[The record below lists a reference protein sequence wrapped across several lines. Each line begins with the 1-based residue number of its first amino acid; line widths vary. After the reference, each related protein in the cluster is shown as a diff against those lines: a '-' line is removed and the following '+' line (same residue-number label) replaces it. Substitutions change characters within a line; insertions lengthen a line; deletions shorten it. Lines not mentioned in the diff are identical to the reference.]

1 MYVLQQIQRRPL
13 DKKLKMTLTTLPTI
27 AGNATTAFPASLLSA
42 SANLF
47 NHLFKTPSSF
57 GGEPPPPPPARTSIM
72 ASAIVEIV
80 LERAVSVEKIVI
92 PSSRNNVRILSA
104 KAVFLSRIFLRVC
117 LILATCV

>member
-1 MYVLQQIQRRPL
+1 MYVLQQIQRRLL